1 MIKLAIRKESYFDP
15 EVMSSLINT
24 ARKIARKIDDA
35 DIPIKDDTVIIW
47 IKAFD
52 RGEIYPKVEIDA
64 KDQELQFDLD
74 LQGNIR
80 EVHFKTFVQ
89 NPDTKKWERV
99 DVDKNEAERVL
110 QLVYEQIITV

>member
-15 EVMSSLINT
+15 EVMSNLINT

-52 RGEIYPKVEIDA
+52 RG
-64 KDQELQFDLD
+64 
-74 LQGNIR
+74 
-80 EVHFKTFVQ
+80 
-89 NPDTKKWERV
+89 
-99 DVDKNEAERVL
+99 
-110 QLVYEQIITV
+110 